1 MQLVCLFQQVR
12 ERGAGRE
19 GEGGGGEGRGERRER
34 ETHTHRE
41 YEYAPFIQPH
51 MRESYKK
58 TFISKVCN

>member
-1 MQLVCLFQQVR
+1 MLVSTSERKRGWKGRRGR
-12 ERGAGRE
+12 ERGRE
-19 GEGGGGEGRGERRER
+19 GRKERER
-34 ETHTHRE
+34 HTHRE